1 MRIARRSLAVLSLT
15 FILSVSCLAQAPQP
29 QPPAKD
35 PSASVS
41 GRVTIGG
48 KAAAGITITASSST
62 SFFDTRTVAK
72 ATTDE
77 EGNYRLARLPA
88 GSFQIVPIAKAL
100 AVGPDA
106 KTKQLGQS
114 VNVAEGESVTKVDFA
129 LVRGGVVTGR
139 ITDPEG
145 NPVIGERVSVVAKDA
160 PDEGRGNPFMEGPR
174 NKTDDRG
181 IYRIY
186 GLSPGNYKVSVGQA
200 AGGGGVSVM
209 GMGGSQYLK
218 TFYPGVQD
226 ESKTTLV
233 EVNEGAE
240 IPNIDITPGK
250 PASGFSVSG
259 RVVDADSGQPIP
271 NVYIA
276 YSPVKDAELQMGGMN
291 FTGSQTDA
299 TGKFRL
305 ESVKPGRYAA
315 FTMAAG
321 AQENSTYSDPVQFEM
336 SEGDVSGIEI
346 KVHRGA
352 TINGV
357 AVIENNFDPAVS
369 AILKAV
375 VLYAFVAVKGVSA
388 PSYAS
393 GKINP
398 DGTFQFTGLAP
409 GKAKIGVQGFPV
421 PPKGLTLVRTEVEG
435 MDQPD
440 GIELAAGAQIKGVR
454 LVFAYGTGVVRGEVR
469 IEGGTLPEGTH
480 LTLVLRSPASDNRR
494 FNRNVQIDSRS
505 HFVAE
510 NVPAGTYELFLQA
523 VPAVVTKETPPLFEP
538 VIRTITVANGSE
550 VQATLVVNLAAKKAG
565 EN

>member
-1 MRIARRSLAVLSLT
+1 MRNARRSLALLT
-15 FILSVSCLAQAPQP
+15 LNFILAVGCLAQSPQTPQP
-29 QPPAKD
+29 QPVKD

-48 KAAAGITITASSST
+48 KAAAGITITAST
-62 SFFDTRTVAK
+62 TLSFLDTRTVAK

-88 GSFQIVPIAKAL
+88 GNFKIVPVAKAM

-106 KTKQLGQS
+106 KTMQLGQS

-139 ITDPEG
+139 VTDAEG
-145 NPVIGERVSVVAKDA
+145 NPLIGERVSVVAKGA
-160 PDEGRGNPFMEGPR
+160 GEEGRQNPFMEGPR

-181 IYRIY
+181 IYRVY
-186 GLSPGNYKVSVGQA
+186 GLGPGKYIVSVGQA
-200 AGGGGVSVM
+200 AGSGGVSVM

-226 ESKTTLV
+226 ESKATLV

-240 IPNIDITPGK
+240 ISNIDITPGK

-259 RVVDADSGQPIP
+259 RVVDAESGQPVA

-276 YSPVKDAELQMGGMN
+276 YSQVKDAELQMGGMS

-299 TGKFRL
+299 NGKFRL
-305 ESVKPGRYAA
+305 EGVKPGRYAV

-321 AQENSTYSDPVQFEM
+321 QQENSNYSDPAPFEM
-336 SEGDVSGIEI
+336 SDSDVSGIEI
-346 KVHRGA
+346 KVHRGSS
-352 TINGV
+352 INGV
-357 AVIENNFDPAVS
+357 AVIENNFDPAV
-369 AILKAV
+369 AGILKSV
-375 VLYAFVAVKGVSA
+375 VVYAFVAVKGISA
-388 PSYAS
+388 PSYAT

-398 DGTFQFTGLAP
+398 DGTFQLTGLAP
-409 GKAKIGVQGFPV
+409 GKAKIGMQGFPV
-421 PPKGLTLVRTEVEG
+421 PPKGLTLVRTEFEG
-435 MDQPD
+435 MDQPE
-440 GIELAAGAQIKGVR
+440 GIELGKGAQIKGVR
-454 LVFAYGTGVVRGEVR
+454 LVFAYGTGVVRGEVK
-469 IEGGTLPEGTH
+469 IEGGTLPQGVN
-480 LTLVLRSPASDNRR
+480 LVLNLRSPTGDNRR
-494 FNRNVQIDSRS
+494 FSRFLEIDSRG

-510 NVPAGTYELFLQA
+510 NLPAGTYELFLRA
-523 VPAVVTKETPPLFEP
+523 GSKDEKDALFEP
-538 VIRTITVANGSE
+538 VTRAITVANGAE

>member
-1 MRIARRSLAVLSLT
+1 MKNTRRGLALLSMT
-15 FILSVSCLAQAPQP
+15 FILSVGCLAQTPQP

-48 KAAAGITITASSST
+48 KAAAGITITASMST

-77 EGNYRLARLPA
+77 EGNYRLAGLPA
-88 GSFQIVPIAKAL
+88 GSFKIVPTAKAL

-106 KTKQLGQS
+106 KTKQLGQQ
-114 VNVAEGESVTKVDFA
+114 VNVAEGESITKVDFA

-139 ITDPEG
+139 ITDAEG
-145 NPVIGERVSVVAKDA
+145 NPVIGERVSVVTKDA
-160 PDEGRGNPFMEGPR
+160 GEESRQMAYMEGPR

-181 IYRIY
+181 IYRVY
-186 GLSPGNYKVSVGQA
+186 GLSPGNYKVSVGQP
-200 AGGGGVSVM
+200 GGGGGSVM

-226 ESKTTLV
+226 EAKATIV
-233 EVNEGAE
+233 EVNEASE
-240 IPNIDITPGK
+240 ITNIDITPGK

-259 RVVDADSGQPIP
+259 RVVDADSGQPIASA
-271 NVYIA
+271 YIA
-276 YSPVKDAELQMGGMN
+276 YSPVKDAELEMAGMN

-299 TGKFRL
+299 NGKFRL

-315 FTMAAG
+315 YTMAAG
-321 AQENSTYSDPVQFEM
+321 QENSTYSDPVAFEM
-336 SEGDVSGIEI
+336 SEGDVSGLEI

-357 AVIENNFDPAVS
+357 AVIENNFDPAVA
-369 AILKAV
+369 AILKSAAI
-375 VLYAFVAVKGVSA
+375 YAFVTQKGLSA
-388 PSYAS
+388 PSYGS

-398 DGTFQFTGLAP
+398 DGSFQFTGLAP
-409 GKAKIGVQGFPV
+409 GKAKIGLMGFPTT
-421 PPKGLTLVRTEVEG
+421 PKGLTLIRTEVEG
-435 MDQPD
+435 VDQPE
-440 GIELAAGAQIKGVR
+440 GIEVAAGAQIKGVR
-454 LVFAYGTGVVRGEVR
+454 LVFAYGTGVVRGQVK
-469 IEGGTLPEGTH
+469 IEGGALPEGTN
-480 LTLVLRSPASDNRR
+480 LQLSLRSPAGDSRR
-494 FNRNVQIDSRS
+494 FNDVLEIDSRG

-510 NVPAGTYELFLQA
+510 DLPAGTYELFLRA
-523 VPAVVTKETPPLFEP
+523 ATKDEKAASLFEP

-565 EN
+565 GN